1 VIKGLGAY
9 PEYKDSG
16 LPWLGE
22 VPAHWEVRRMRDTAS
37 ACVAGIWG
45 GEPDGQNDLVCV
57 RVADFDRARLRVR
70 LDHPTLRSIGP
81 SERRRRLLSRGD
93 LLLEKSGGGDQQPV
107 GVVVLFD
114 HDVEAVSSNFV
125 AKLTV
130 SERYDPKYLV
140 YLHSTLYELNLN
152 ARSIK
157 QTTGIQNLDTSAY
170 LSEGVAL
177 PALAEQAA
185 IVHFLDHA
193 DRRIQRYLRAKQKLI
208 KLLEEQKQA
217 TIRGA
222 VTRGLDPNVSLKPSG
237 IEWLGDVPEHWD
249 VVRAARICQ
258 FLPGKA
264 HEQFIEP
271 DGEFVCATARFVST
285 EGRTARHCSVN
296 LCPARIGDVLM
307 VMSDLPRGRALARAY
322 YVDDDGKYAVNQRVC
337 VLRAHAINS
346 QFLAYYANRN
356 PQLLTHDDG
365 SNQTHLPN
373 AAFKTMLV
381 LVPPPEEQAA
391 IVTALLRLTGGID
404 RIVARARREIALLD
418 EYRTR
423 LIADL
428 VTGKLDV
435 RGAAARLSDEGHE
448 VLALD
453 EVSATDDDDH
463 ETDDLEHVSGEAEG

>member
-1 VIKGLGAY
+1 MISDLRPYAAY
-9 PEYKDSG
+9 RDSG
-16 LPWLGE
+16 TLWLGE
-22 VPAHWEVRRMRDTAS
+22 VPERWDSASIRRYSRVFAGATPSRAEPKYWRGGSIPWLASGDVNLRRIKAARQFITEAGFASSSTKWIRPGSLVLALAGQGRTKGMVATVEFMTTCNQSLAAVEPRPAICDYRYLAYYLESRYQDLRALVGDDLRD
-37 ACVAGIWG
+37 GLNL
-45 GEPDGQNDLVCV
+45 ELV
-57 RVADFDRARLRVR
+57 
-70 LDHPTLRSIGP
+70 RSIP
-81 SERRRRLLSRGD
+81 T
-93 LLLEKSGGGDQQPV
+93 P
-107 GVVVLFD
+107 
-114 HDVEAVSSNFV
+114 
-125 AKLTV
+125 
-130 SERYDPKYLV
+130 
-140 YLHSTLYELNLN
+140 
-152 ARSIK
+152 
-157 QTTGIQNLDTSAY
+157 
-170 LSEGVAL
+170 L
-177 PALAEQAA
+177 PPLAEQSS
-185 IVHFLDHA
+185 IVKFLDYA
-193 DRRIQRYLRAKQKLI
+193 DGRIRRHIRAKQELL

-217 TIRGA
+217 TIHRA

-249 VVRAARICQ
+249 VVRAARICH

-296 LCPARIGDVLM
+296 LCPAKIGDVLM

-356 PQLLTHDDG
+356 PQLLAHDDG

-404 RIVARARREIALLD
+404 RVVARARREIALLD

-435 RGAAARLSDEGHE
+435 RVAAARLSDEGHE

-453 EVSATDDDDH
+453 EVSATDDDDDH
-463 ETDDLEHVSGEAEG
+463 ETDDLEHVSEEAEG